1 MSDQEIVDFN
11 KNVNESFD
19 LLAPDDIIGKD
30 SNSKKSDTNQNVI
43 AAKRNKKK
51 KQCTY
56 HWMKICHPLLI
67 PFSQIG

>member
-51 KQCTY
+51 K
-56 HWMKICHPLLI
+56 ISALI
-67 PFSQIG
+67 MGRKFATSY

>member
-30 SNSKKSDTNQNVI
+30 SNSRKSDTNQNVI
-43 AAKRNKKK
+43 AA
-51 KQCTY
+51 
-56 HWMKICHPLLI
+56 
-67 PFSQIG
+67 